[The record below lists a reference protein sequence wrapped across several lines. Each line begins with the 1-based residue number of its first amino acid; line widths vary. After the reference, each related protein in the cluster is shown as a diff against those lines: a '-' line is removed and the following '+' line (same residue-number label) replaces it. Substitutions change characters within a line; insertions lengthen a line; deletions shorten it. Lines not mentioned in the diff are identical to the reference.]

1 MFANDHMTS
10 RQKKYKKKKEE
21 EGEGGESL
29 QKLDRRRL
37 YKE

>member
-21 EGEGGESL
+21 EGGGGESL